1 VEPGDE
7 KDLNRAWVVLS
18 KGREVV
24 GLGRLS
30 GAATEVMHK
39 GENSGN
45 PNRVNWVSKTEQCYP
60 SRVNWTDRVSQIS
73 QDNRLN

>member
-1 VEPGDE
+1 
-7 KDLNRAWVVLS
+7 VLS

-24 GLGRLS
+24 GLGYSRLS

-73 QDNRLN
+73 QDNRLNQ